1 MRRKISTIAAT
12 LSLLATVSAASAA
25 DPVRIGVLTDLSGP
39 LSDVQGPGSV
49 EAAKIA
55 VEEFGGTVLGRRIEI
70 VSGDHQNKADVGLSM
85 ARSWIDVQKVGLIM
99 DLGNSAVAIGVQN
112 LVKDKNQISI
122 ATGAASGDLSNKFC
136 NSNSFQWAYDTY
148 QYAKV
153 ASTDLVKGGADTW
166 FFITPDY
173 AFGHALEADTRK
185 AVEAS
190 GGKVIGGVKHPI
202 NNMDYSSFLL
212 QAQASNAKV
221 IAIASAVSDL
231 QNVMKQGA
239 EFNIFTDK
247 QRPAALGILLADVH
261 AIGLAAAQNTILST
275 VFYWDENDST
285 RRFAKKFQDRMKRP
299 PSEAQAANYSATLH
313 YLKAVARANST
324 DTDKVLAKMR
334 ELPVEDD
341 VTRSAMIREDGR
353 LLRDVLLVQVKTPVE
368 SKGPWDYYKILRRI
382 AGVEA
387 FRPAAES
394 VCPLLKK

>member
-55 VEEFGGTVLGRRIEI
+55 VEEFGGTVLGRKIEI

-313 YLKAVARANST
+313 YLKAVSRANST

>member
-1 MRRKISTIAAT
+1 MRGALCSIAVT
-12 LSLLATVSAASAA
+12 LSFVAGVSPGFAA

-39 LSDVQGPGSV
+39 LPDVQGPGSV

-55 VEEFGGTVLGRRIEI
+55 VEEFGGTVLGRKIEI
-70 VSGDHQNKADVGLSM
+70 VSGDHLNKADVGLSM

-122 ATGAASGDLSNKFC
+122 ATGAASSDLTNKFC
-136 NSNSFQWAYDTY
+136 NPNSFHWAYDTY

-153 ASTDLVKGGADTW
+153 ASTELVKEGSDTW

-185 AVEAS
+185 AVEAT
-190 GGKVIGGVKHPI
+190 GGKVIGGVRHPI

-247 QRPAALGILLADVH
+247 QKPAALGILLADVH
-261 AIGLAAAQNTILST
+261 AIGLKAAQNTILST
-275 VFYWDENDST
+275 VFYWDENDKT
-285 RRFAKKFQDRMKRP
+285 RRFSKKFQERMKRP
-299 PSEAQAANYSATLH
+299 PSEAQASNYSATLH
-313 YLKAVARANST
+313 YLKAVTQANST
-324 DTDKVLAKMR
+324 DTDKVIAKMR
-334 ELPVEDD
+334 ELPVDDD
-341 VTRSAMIREDGR
+341 VTKQAKIREDGR
-353 LLRDVLLVQVKTPVE
+353 LLRDVLLVQVKTTTE
-368 SKGPWDYYKILRRI
+368 SKGPWDYYKVIRTI
-382 AGVEA
+382 PGTDA
-387 FRPAAES
+387 FRPVSDS